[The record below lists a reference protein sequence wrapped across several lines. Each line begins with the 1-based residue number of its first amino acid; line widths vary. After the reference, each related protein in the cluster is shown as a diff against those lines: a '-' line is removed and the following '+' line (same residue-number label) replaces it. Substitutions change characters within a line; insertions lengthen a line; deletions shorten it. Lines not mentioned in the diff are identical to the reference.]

1 MNFDLMVATI
11 EEYIFQRK
19 ATKIR
24 INKQVVYNDVRQIQ
38 MLILAYNQ
46 ITNKNTNNGKA

>member
-19 ATKIR
+19 QIKIK
-24 INKQVVYNDVRQIQ
+24 IDKQKVYNDMRQIQ
-38 MLILAYNQ
+38 MLMLAYQ
-46 ITNKNTNNGKA
+46 SITNKK

>member
-19 ATKIR
+19 GTKIR
-24 INKQVVYNDVRQIQ
+24 IDKKQVYNDTRQIQ
-38 MLILAYNQ
+38 MLILAYQ
-46 ITNKNTNNGKA
+46 SITNKNTN